1 MDAGTGKPKWVDPRV
16 DVNDTLVGNHCIGT
30 GSSINIKGTDV
41 PECNA
46 TTANTLQDNR
56 YYVDTVTKPTP
67 VCPPGVALE
76 RGSETLPLPSNDA
89 IMKLARA
96 ALDM

>member
-1 MDAGTGKPKWVDPRV
+1 MADAHTSCTEASGRGSSARNLADLR
-16 DVNDTLVGNHCIGT
+16 T